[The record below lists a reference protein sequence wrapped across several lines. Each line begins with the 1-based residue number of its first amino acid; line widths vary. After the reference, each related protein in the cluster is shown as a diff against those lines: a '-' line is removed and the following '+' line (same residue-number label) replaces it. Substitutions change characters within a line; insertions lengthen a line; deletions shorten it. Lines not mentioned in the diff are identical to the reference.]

1 MSTRTGLVEEVLI
14 YFEPHHDSEVDVYVR
29 YAGAHYRYLDAIF
42 NVQFQV
48 CHLHLM
54 SDAIKLRPAL
64 IICLDAEEI
73 LDYLLFRGAFALD
86 DAVFLIELREQFL
99 DIRWSIIGLCQARKH
114 KYSC

>member
-1 MSTRTGLVEEVLI
+1 MSIRTRLREEVLI
-14 YFEPHHDSEVDVYVR
+14 NFEPHHDSEVDVYIR

-64 IICLDAEEI
+64 IVSLDAKEV
-73 LDYLLFRGAFALD
+73 LDYLLLSWAFALD
-86 DAVFLIELREQFL
+86 DSILLVELQE
-99 DIRWSIIGLCQARKH
+99 
-114 KYSC
+114 